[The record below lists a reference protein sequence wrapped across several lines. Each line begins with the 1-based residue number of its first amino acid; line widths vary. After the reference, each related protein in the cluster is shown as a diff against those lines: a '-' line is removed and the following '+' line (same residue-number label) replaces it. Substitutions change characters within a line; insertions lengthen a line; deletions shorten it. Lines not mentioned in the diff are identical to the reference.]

1 MWQEKNILASLTCT
15 SAVAAAS
22 YSERELVQYQAASF
36 LPRNL
41 DLRARPSN
49 DCCRGCCAMPA
60 LVVWAVRRQR
70 RIAYTAAAA
79 SGVPARRTARHEDEA
94 IIKNKNLVH
103 SFTPEWGVKIKL

>member
-41 DLRARPSN
+41 DLRARPSKT
-49 DCCRGCCAMPA
+49 CCSGCCAMPA
-60 LVVWAVRRQR
+60 LVVWAARQR

-79 SGVPARRTARHEDEA
+79 SGVPARRTARHEA
-94 IIKNKNLVH
+94 IIKDVSSLLH
-103 SFTPEWGVKIKL
+103 TGRMGV